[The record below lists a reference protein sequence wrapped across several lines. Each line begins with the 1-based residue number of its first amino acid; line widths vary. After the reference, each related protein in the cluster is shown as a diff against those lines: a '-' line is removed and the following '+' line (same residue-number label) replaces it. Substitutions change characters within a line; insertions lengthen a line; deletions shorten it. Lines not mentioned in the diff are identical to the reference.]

1 MEEVMRRILMST
13 FVASVAAIS
22 LSTEVLAADWIV
34 RSRLTLVA
42 PDASS
47 NNVAGVGTL
56 DVDNNITLGLDIT
69 RFFTP
74 NLAAEIIL
82 GTTTHEVVASVAG
95 SIGSVSVLPPTLV
108 LQYHFSPNANFRP
121 YAGIGINYTIFYNKT
136 GNTLSTLD
144 LDDSFGFAAQVG
156 ADWMLTNRAS
166 INFDVKYVNIETEV
180 SNNTTGAKLFDL
192 DINPWV
198 IGLGVGYRF

>member
-1 MEEVMRRILMST
+1 
-13 FVASVAAIS
+13 
-22 LSTEVLAADWIV
+22 
-34 RSRLTLVA
+34 
-42 PDASS
+42 
-47 NNVAGVGTL
+47 
-56 DVDNNITLGLDIT
+56 
-69 RFFTP
+69 
-74 NLAAEIIL
+74 
-82 GTTTHEVVASVAG
+82 
-95 SIGSVSVLPPTLV
+95 
-108 LQYHFSPNANFRP
+108 
-121 YAGIGINYTIFYNKT
+121 
-136 GNTLSTLD
+136 LD

>member
-1 MEEVMRRILMST
+1 
-13 FVASVAAIS
+13 
-22 LSTEVLAADWIV
+22 
-34 RSRLTLVA
+34 
-42 PDASS
+42 
-47 NNVAGVGTL
+47 
-56 DVDNNITLGLDIT
+56 
-69 RFFTP
+69 
-74 NLAAEIIL
+74 
-82 GTTTHEVVASVAG
+82 
-95 SIGSVSVLPPTLV
+95 VLPPTV
-108 LQYHFSPNANFRP
+108 TLQYHFSPNANFRP
-121 YAGIGINYTIFYNKT
+121 YAGVGINYTIFYNKT
-136 GNTLSTLD
+136 GDTLSTLD